1 MTQPASPPS
10 AVDPYLLREI
20 ERLFRQILRIDGAA
34 IGPAT
39 SFFALGGTSLQAVAL
54 AACLQRQFD
63 VELTAASILDHP
75 TPAVL
80 TRHVAALQAQRG
92 EREAECGEEEGLL

>member
-1 MTQPASPPS
+1 MIQPSSPHS
-10 AVDPYLLREI
+10 AVDPDLLREI
-20 ERLFRQILRIDGAA
+20 ERLFQQILRVDDAA

-80 TRHVAALQAQRG
+80 TRHVAALQAQVA
-92 EREAECGEEEGLL
+92 ERVEEEGLL